1 MKKSKYINIVESKI
15 RSAAFIYLKK
25 NVRSKGKEINY
36 GEKLE
41 CQKYLLP
48 NKIITFKEQKL
59 LFAYRSRMNNL
70 NYNYQGNRKTQLCKC
85 GQEMV
90 NEHLYYCSVLNEGQI
105 IQDKYEQI
113 FNGNIKE
120 QKQILDI
127 LEQNIKKYELSTSA
141 QD

>member
-1 MKKSKYINIVESKI
+1 MLSSWCVTDG
-15 RSAAFIYLKK
+15 
-25 NVRSKGKEINY
+25 SKGKEINY

-41 CQKYLLP
+41 FQKYLLP
-48 NKIITFKEQKL
+48 NKIKTFEEQKL
-59 LFAYRSRMNNL
+59 LFAYRSSMKNL
-70 NYNYQGNRKTQLCKC
+70 NYIYQGNRETQLCQC

-127 LEQNIKKYELSTSA
+127 LEKKTIRNMNYPPWTKISSP
-141 QD
+141 